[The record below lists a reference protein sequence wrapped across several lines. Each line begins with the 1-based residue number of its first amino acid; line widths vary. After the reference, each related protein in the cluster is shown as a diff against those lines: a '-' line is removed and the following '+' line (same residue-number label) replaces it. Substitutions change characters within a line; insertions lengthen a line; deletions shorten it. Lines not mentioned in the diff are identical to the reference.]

1 MKFGCPHCQQHIQ
14 ADEGYAGMQINCPA
28 CNSAIVI
35 PGTARASAPVP
46 PAESPPPPLQ
56 APPSGGRDCPSCGVA
71 LARGASLCTNC
82 GYNLI
87 TRQRTVAGRP
97 AALGKPRVH
106 SGEAPWYLTPW
117 PYLGVIALL
126 VGVFYFLGRQNSA
139 FYAGIALVLVLY
151 MIITTILVLVAAFRD
166 SVATGFMT
174 LCIPLYVF
182 YFVFKVNENDTL
194 KVLYGFNILIYVG
207 ALALGKMLPAH

>member
-1 MKFGCPHCQQHIQ
+1 M
-14 ADEGYAGMQINCPA
+14 
-28 CNSAIVI
+28 
-35 PGTARASAPVP
+35 
-46 PAESPPPPLQ
+46 
-56 APPSGGRDCPSCGVA
+56 
-71 LARGASLCTNC
+71 CTNC
-82 GYNLI
+82 GYNLV

-97 AALGKPRVH
+97 AALGRPRVQ
-106 SGEAPWYLTPW
+106 SGEAPFYLTPW
-117 PYLGVIALL
+117 PYLGVVAVL

-139 FYAGIALVLVLY
+139 FNAGIALVLLLY
-151 MIITTILVLVAAFRD
+151 MLITTILVLVAAFRD

-207 ALALGKMLPAH
+207 AMALGKVLQAQ